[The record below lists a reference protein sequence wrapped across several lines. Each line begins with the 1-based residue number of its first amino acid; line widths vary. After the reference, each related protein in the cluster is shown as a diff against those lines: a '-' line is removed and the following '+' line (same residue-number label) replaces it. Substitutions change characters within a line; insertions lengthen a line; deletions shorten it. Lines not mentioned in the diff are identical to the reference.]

1 MQTQDFT
8 KFAGVEQMET
18 AVKAGKETFDK
29 AMKASKQNA
38 DKAYKAGADA
48 VAKGVDGIFAVA
60 KEQVEKAF
68 PQAAPRFDELAEL
81 NKGNLDA
88 ILAAGAI
95 AKKGMETMADEFA
108 AYNQE
113 AIEES
118 IAGVK
123 AMLGIKTFQ
132 DWVEFQTAYARGVFD
147 KTVANTTKLSE
158 MSAKVATEMAEPMQA
173 RFTKVSEKY
182 TKPAKTAATA

>member
-18 AVKAGKETFDK
+18 AVKASKETFEK

-48 VAKGVDGIFAVA
+48 VAKSVDGMFAAA

-88 ILAAGAI
+88 FLAAGAI
-95 AKKGMETMADEFA
+95 AKKGMETMADEVA
-108 AYNQE
+108 AYNQT
-113 AIEES
+113 AMEES
-118 IAGVK
+118 IAGMK
-123 AMLGIKTFQ
+123 AMMGVKTFQ
-132 DWVEFQTAYARGVFD
+132 DWIEFQSSYARGMFD

-158 MSAKVATEMAEPMQA
+158 MSAKVASEMAEPMQA
-173 RFTKVSEKY
+173 RFNKVSEKY
-182 TKPAKTAATA
+182 AKPAKSASA

>member
-8 KFAGVEQMET
+8 KLAGVEQMET
-18 AVKAGKETFDK
+18 AVKASKETFEK

-38 DKAYKAGADA
+38 DKAYEAGADA
-48 VAKGVDGIFAVA
+48 VAKSVDGMFAAA

-88 ILAAGAI
+88 FLAAGAI

-113 AIEES
+113 AVEES
-118 IAGVK
+118 IAGMK
-123 AMLGIKTFQ
+123 AMMGVKTFQ
-132 DWVEFQTAYARGVFD
+132 DWIEFQTRRIELRCLPQRCKRQRFQRRR
-147 KTVANTTKLSE
+147 LR
-158 MSAKVATEMAEPMQA
+158 EPLFPIRWAGPQ
-173 RFTKVSEKY
+173 
-182 TKPAKTAATA
+182 